1 MRRSR
6 LFPGLPGSL
15 GARGTCGPCRGG
27 DTPPVTASET
37 IPCPICNVED
47 VKALFAGDGFV
58 LGRCS
63 GCGFVRQ
70 NPRPTADHIRTSN
83 YDGAAQKRRSYF
95 GRKLGRDDLEHWQS
109 QPLEAYEA
117 GVLAVDAQ
125 RRPTGPNEDAPGD
138 VAGDAASDDASP
150 QKGLWLDVGAST
162 GQLLVAAHNAGYDVG
177 GVELGSG
184 QVKLC
189 KEVHG
194 FDVFH
199 GTLAEAAFPDG
210 HADVV
215 SYRHVLEHIHD
226 LLGELQEA
234 QRVLRPDGLLLVEVP
249 NFGGLRYKWGRLRT
263 TLKLTKSIYRKL
275 NLPEHLYYFTIDSL
289 RHMLDKTG
297 FDVLSWG
304 TYGKTRSRRGAARK
318 GYDALRDGLKIG
330 NKLRVVARKRSD

>member
-1 MRRSR
+1 VS
-6 LFPGLPGSL
+6 LASL
-15 GARGTCGPCRGG
+15 GVRGTCGPCRGG

-37 IPCPICNVED
+37 TPCPICDVEA
-47 VKALFAGDGFV
+47 VRALFAGNGFV
-58 LGRCS
+58 LGRCT

-95 GRKLGRDDLEHWQS
+95 GRSLGRDDLEHWQS
-109 QPLEAYEA
+109 QPLQAYEA
-117 GVLAVDAQ
+117 GVAAVDAQ
-125 RRPTGPNEDAPGD
+125 RRPTGPDD
-138 VAGDAASDDASP
+138 VLP
-150 QKGLWLDVGAST
+150 RKGLWLDVGAST

-234 QRVLRPDGLLLVEVP
+234 HRVLRPDGLLLIEVP
-249 NFGGLRYKWGRLRT
+249 NFGGLRYTWGRLRT
-263 TLKLTKSIYRKL
+263 AMKLSKSIYRKL

-304 TYGKTRSRRGAARK
+304 TYGKTRTQRGATRK

-330 NKLRVVARKRSD
+330 NKLRVVARNRSN

>member
-1 MRRSR
+1 M
-6 LFPGLPGSL
+6 
-15 GARGTCGPCRGG
+15 
-27 DTPPVTASET
+27 TATET
-37 IPCPICNVED
+37 IPCPICEVEE
-47 VKALFAGDGFV
+47 VQALFAGNGFV

-70 NPRPTADHIRTSN
+70 NPRLTADHIRTVN

-95 GRKLGRDDLEHWQS
+95 GRDLDRGDLEHWQS
-109 QPLEAYEA
+109 QPLQAYEA
-117 GVLAVDAQ
+117 GVAAVDAQ
-125 RRPTGPNEDAPGD
+125 RRATVPEDGS
-138 VAGDAASDDASP
+138 AG
-150 QKGLWLDVGAST
+150 KGLWLDVGAST
-162 GQLLVAAHNAGYDVG
+162 GQLLVAAHNAGYEVG

-199 GTLAEAAFPDG
+199 GTLAEAGFPDG

-226 LLGELQEA
+226 LMDELHEA
-234 QRVLRPDGLLLVEVP
+234 HRVLRPDGLLLIEVP

-263 TLKLTKSIYRKL
+263 ALKLSKSIYRKL

-289 RHMLDKTG
+289 SHVLDKTG
-297 FDVLSWG
+297 FEVLSWG
-304 TYGKTRSRRGAARK
+304 TYGKTRTERSVARRG
-318 GYDALRDGLKIG
+318 YDTLRDGLKIG